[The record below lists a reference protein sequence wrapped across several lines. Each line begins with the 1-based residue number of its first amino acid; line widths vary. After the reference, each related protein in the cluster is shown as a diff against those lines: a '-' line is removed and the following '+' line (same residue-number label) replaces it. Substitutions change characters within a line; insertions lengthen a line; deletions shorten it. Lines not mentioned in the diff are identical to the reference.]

1 MFCFNEEIINNETIF
16 RLNVETDNRVHF
28 ELIRDLLRAI
38 VDNKVCS
45 VTVSSE
51 SGVCT
56 SGYIC
61 AGVDN
66 NEQNFQIQDEARGTA
81 AVPNVPTQ
89 TFCNT
94 YR

>member
-1 MFCFNEEIINNETIF
+1 MFSFDEQTINNESIF
-16 RLNVETDNRVHF
+16 RLQVETDNRAHF

-51 SGVCT
+51 SGMCT

-61 AGVDN
+61 ASDVD
-66 NEQNFQIQDEARGTA
+66 TK
-81 AVPNVPTQ
+81 
-89 TFCNT
+89 
-94 YR
+94 